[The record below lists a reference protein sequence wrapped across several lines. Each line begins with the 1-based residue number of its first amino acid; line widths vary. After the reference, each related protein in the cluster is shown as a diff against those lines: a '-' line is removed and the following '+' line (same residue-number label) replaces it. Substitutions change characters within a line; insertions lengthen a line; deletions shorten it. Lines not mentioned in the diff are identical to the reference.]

1 VELSDDILVL
11 QNLVRTLLLKIEEQV
26 KEIALL
32 KAENVELRNRLNQ
45 NSSNSSLPPSTDKFK
60 AKPAFVKVSKGKP
73 GGQLGHHG
81 KTLSISSNPDIIEK
95 LLPSNI
101 CNCGCDITN
110 IEPVFKERRQVYDLP
125 AAKLIVTEYQQYV
138 RQCPCCQAKIAGAFP
153 SSVNNHVQYGNGV
166 MALCS
171 LLSSGFHLSIQNI
184 SQLFTDLYNQPL
196 NTATVL
202 TANTRTYDSLQ
213 NSESLIKEQL
223 MASKVVHF
231 DETGL
236 ACEGKTHWLHVA
248 CNALWTYFFVHTNRG
263 AKALE
268 ADDSL
273 IKDFKNWSI
282 HDCWS
287 SYFPFESCTHAVCN
301 AHILRELQALIEQGS
316 QWAKLMHQLLLKM
329 YQLSA
334 KATSHIENLSPHL
347 QEYDRICK
355 VADSEEPPS
364 IKPPKGR
371 PKSTKGRNLFNRLVL
386 HKESVVAFA
395 KYDFI
400 PFTNNQAE
408 RDIRPAKG
416 KIKVAGCF
424 RTQLGAKHYAR
435 IQGFISSARKQGQS
449 VFNQLKMSL
458 QGNNF
463 IIQSA
468 TN

>member
-1 VELSDDILVL
+1 MELSDDILVL
-11 QNLVRTLLLKIEEQV
+11 QNLVRTLLLKIEEQAN
-26 KEIALL
+26 EITFL

-45 NSSNSSLPPSTDKFK
+45 NSSNSSLPPSSDKFK
-60 AKPAFVKVSKGKP
+60 AKPAFVKISKGKP
-73 GGQLGHHG
+73 GGQVGHQG
-81 KTLSISSNPDIIEK
+81 KTLSISFNPDIIEK

-101 CNCGCDITN
+101 CNCGYDITN
-110 IEPVFKERRQVYDLP
+110 ITPVFKERRQVYDLP
-125 AAKLIVTEYQQYV
+125 PAKLIVTEYQQYV
-138 RQCPCCQAKIAGAFP
+138 RQCPCCQAKIAATFP
-153 SSVNNHVQYGNGV
+153 VSVNNHVQYGNGV

-171 LLSSGFHLSIQNI
+171 LLSNGFHLSIQNI

-196 NTATVL
+196 NSATVL
-202 TANTRTYDSLQ
+202 TANTRTYESLQ

-248 CNALWTYFFVHTNRG
+248 CNSLWTYFFVHNNRG

-268 ADDSL
+268 TDDSL
-273 IKDFKNWSI
+273 IKGFKNWSI

-287 SYFPFESCTHAVCN
+287 SYFSFESCSHGVCN
-301 AHILRELQALIEQGS
+301 AHILRELQALIEKGS

-329 YQLSA
+329 YQLSQ

-355 VADSEEPPS
+355 IADLEEPPS
-364 IKPPKGR
+364 IKLPKGR

-386 HKESVVAFA
+386 HKESIIAFA

-408 RDIRPAKG
+408 RDIRPVKG

-435 IQGFISSARKQGQS
+435 IQGFISTARKQGQS
-449 VFNQLKMSL
+449 VFNQIKMSL

-463 IIQSA
+463 IIQTA